1 MEDARHQVIAAR
13 WADVRSAYWALWDYR
28 FKKIEVTY
36 KSAGDVFWDLNTN
49 DGVIVEMDPE
59 GPAVKSGV
67 QCGHVVTN
75 VEPCSAQVTVISRE
89 EFPKDLLI
97 RIAVFLGRPSGWQ
110 DLNLGNR
117 PYTPGHLA
125 EMLMELGRLTH

>member
-1 MEDARHQVIAAR
+1 MGAIRLEKVRKAFGEAVIIPE
-13 WADVRSAYWALWDYR
+13 L
-28 FKKIEVTY
+28 
-36 KSAGDVFWDLNTN
+36 DLDIK
-49 DGVIVEMDPE
+49 DGVIVEMDLK
-59 GPAVKSGV
+59 GPAVRSGV

-75 VEPCSAQVTVISRE
+75 VEPGTAQVAVISRE

-117 PYTPGHLA
+117 LYTPGHLA